1 MPGSARWDQDPPED
15 SRESTV
21 DLPRLTNDPESPEP
35 APPRAASAPYR
46 EAPRQP
52 PPAGGHHPAEPWLD
66 GPPRP
71 AASGSW
77 DETGSWPTRPPAA
90 DSPHRAPADRPAR
103 HSDPRRAAQETVRWE
118 VPAQDRPGP
127 GRAAGGPALSGL
139 ARDPALAAPP
149 PASGEAA
156 GPAFGP
162 AGQAPGEPDPALT
175 ELAERIREFQA
186 LTGRPAPPLRAAAPA
201 PAPSGPSFPA
211 SEPLPPAS
219 GRRGRGSGTPPPS
232 RDEPAPRGFE
242 GHTAEPASPASES
255 ARAPDEPD
263 ASASDQGT
271 SGSDRAFSP
280 DETHVFGID
289 PSIPGGEAAVS
300 ASEPAISDGP
310 DVSQSH
316 ANYESAR
323 QDYSVS
329 DLRAAEPPS
338 AADGEYAAHEDPAP
352 APRGRGGEFSGSQ
365 GYTSGQ
371 EHRAMDRRRGPADGA
386 GMPPDRPARGSLT
399 ELRLRLERLPAG
411 HPSSPYD
418 ETGARRPAPEQL
430 RQLELPL
437 ADEDEHPT
445 RASLL
450 TAAAEDR
457 GGAAASR
464 PASSGSSGTSPAPA
478 PVQPAVPAA
487 PPSASDRN
495 GTGGDA
501 LGDRGLSDLRP
512 IDNGVSDY
520 ARSDTGLSDLRP
532 SENGRARRTYR
543 QDGFGPAEPGL
554 GHAEPSEPAAGDYV
568 PRASDPDEP
577 DELGRGQYGTD
588 PYDNGHYGDGPPDRD
603 EPDRDEPDRPEYRPG
618 GTGRNGSGWAGS
630 GPGGSGAGGDPL
642 GELAGSGSAR
652 PPAFGRLA
660 GSGSRHLDDL
670 AVPGAAA
677 SALPSRN
684 GHRDHDDPSTSGV
697 MPRVGGTG
705 PLPARNG
712 QRAPDGPGLL
722 PRVPGAEPLPARNG
736 HRDHDDPAA
745 RLTSRVA
752 DPEPLPSRTGR
763 SDQGDP
769 DEPASGLLPRVTS
782 AEPLPERN
790 GSGRPGPRPGGRPR
804 GIAGDVMPPHS
815 SDGWGDGW
823 DDGRDDSFSEDW
835 PGLDTAAVG
844 RSGLARSRAGAG
856 ELERTRVPTQVVPR
870 EELPREE
877 APDEPPRRPHA
888 GLTPEQESIADAALS
903 RYKAADGRNVFGGYG
918 ESGLTP
924 AMRRVEAHLPNG
936 RLAPDS
942 DQHSLKSPERY
953 KDKLAALIA
962 RHPGIPAA
970 DLAAEIYDAARY
982 AFVFEPPDY
991 TDGTWLVH
999 RRLKAQG
1006 FDLEAR
1012 RNRWDTPELKGIRTR
1027 WRDPAHDLA
1036 FEVQF
1041 HTPASWDVVQRT
1053 HEAYLRITDPRT
1065 PAAERAELRERQVAA
1080 AAGTR
1085 PPARYTEIGD
1095 FRADAR

>member
-1 MPGSARWDQDPPED
+1 MPGSARWDQDPPDD

-21 DLPRLTNDPESPEP
+21 DLPRLTNYPESPEP
-35 APPRAASAPYR
+35 VPPRAASAPYR
-46 EAPRQP
+46 EAPR
-52 PPAGGHHPAEPWLD
+52 AGGRHPADPWLD

-71 AASGSW
+71 AASGTW
-77 DETGSWPTRPPAA
+77 DETGSWPARPPAA
-90 DSPHRAPADRPAR
+90 DGPHRAPADRPAR

-127 GRAAGGPALSGL
+127 GRPDGGPAPSG
-139 ARDPALAAPP
+139 P
-149 PASGEAA
+149 
-156 GPAFGP
+156 
-162 AGQAPGEPDPALT
+162 APGEPDPALT

-201 PAPSGPSFPA
+201 PAPGGPSFPA
-211 SEPLPPAS
+211 SEPLPPA
-219 GRRGRGSGTPPPS
+219 GGQRGRGSGTPPS
-232 RDEPAPRGFE
+232 GDEPAPRGFA
-242 GHTAEPASPASES
+242 GGTAEPASPASES

-263 ASASDQGT
+263 VSASDQGA
-271 SGSDRAFSP
+271 SRSDHASP
-280 DETHVFGID
+280 LDETHVFGID
-289 PSIPGGEAAVS
+289 PSIPDGGAAVS

-329 DLRAAEPPS
+329 DPRAAEPPS

-352 APRGRGGEFSGSQ
+352 APRGRGGEFFGSQ

-386 GMPPDRPARGSLT
+386 GMPPDRPARGSLA

-457 GGAAASR
+457 GSAAAGR
-464 PASSGSSGTSPAPA
+464 PAGPGSSGISPA

-487 PPSASDRN
+487 PPSTSDQN

-501 LGDRGLSDLRP
+501 LGGHGLSDLRP
-512 IDNGVSDY
+512 VGSGTTDY
-520 ARSDTGLSDLRP
+520 ARSDSGLSDPRP
-532 SENGRARRTYR
+532 SENGLARRTYR
-543 QDGFGPAEPGL
+543 QDDFGPAEPGL
-554 GHAEPSEPAAGDYV
+554 GDAEPSEPAAGDYV
-568 PRASDPDEP
+568 PSASGPDEP
-577 DELGRGQYGTD
+577 DELGRGPYGTD
-588 PYDNGHYGDGPPDRD
+588 PYGNGHYGDGLPDRD
-603 EPDRDEPDRPEYRPG
+603 EPGRPEYRPA
-618 GTGRNGSGWAGS
+618 GTGRNGAGWAGS
-630 GPGGSGAGGDPL
+630 GPGGSSAGGDPL

-670 AVPGAAA
+670 PVPGAAA
-677 SALPSRN
+677 SARPSRN
-684 GHRDHDDPSTSGV
+684 GHRDHDDPSASGV
-697 MPRVGGTG
+697 MPRVGG
-705 PLPARNG
+705 
-712 QRAPDGPGLL
+712 
-722 PRVPGAEPLPARNG
+722 AEPLAARNG
-736 HRDHDDPAA
+736 HRDRDDPAA
-745 RLTSRVA
+745 GLTSRVA
-752 DPEPLPSRTGR
+752 DPEPLPSRTGYRGYGDPAGPGVTGTEPPPSRTAR

-782 AEPLPERN
+782 AEPLPARN
-790 GSGRPGPRPGGRPR
+790 GSGSPGPRPGGRPR

-844 RSGLARSRAGAG
+844 RSGHARSRAGAG
-856 ELERTRVPTQVVPR
+856 ELERTRVPAQVAPR
-870 EELPREE
+870 EEP
-877 APDEPPRRPHA
+877 PDEPPRRPHA

-982 AFVFEPPDY
+982 AFVFEAPDY